1 MLLSRVTSS
10 KGNRHQSNAK
20 HLTTNKKR
28 CYYNKLSTREKE
40 VDITFLVGL
49 LYYRHVMMR
58 TMKQYLGF
66 VSLFIRFG

>member
-20 HLTTNKKR
+20 HLSTNKKR
-28 CYYNKLSTREKE
+28 CYYNKLSTREKKL
-40 VDITFLVGL
+40 ILPFLLAYSTIGMC
-49 LYYRHVMMR
+49 MMR

-66 VSLFIRFG
+66 V